1 MMSYEVT
8 FPGGVKT
15 KTTNDE
21 FTWMSDQSVDEGG
34 ENSAPTPFSTFLA
47 GLASC
52 SGIYVL
58 RFLQS
63 REIPTED
70 LKLSLDFEYNKEDP
84 SRSKV
89 TMNIK
94 VPADFPEKYD
104 KALVRTANL
113 CAVKKQIIS
122 APQFETNVIR

>member
-15 KTTNDE
+15 KTTSGD
-21 FTWMSDQSVDEGG
+21 FTWMSDQSADEGG
-34 ENSAPTPFSTFLA
+34 ENSAPSPFATFLA

-52 SGIYVL
+52 SAIYVL

-70 LKLSLDFEYNKEDP
+70 LKLGLDFEYNKEDP
-84 SRSKV
+84 SQSKV

-94 VPADFPEKYD
+94 VPAEFPEKYD
-104 KALVRTANL
+104 KALIRTAGL
-113 CAVKKQIIS
+113 CAVKKQIIN
-122 APQFETNVIR
+122 APQFETQVIR

>member
-15 KTTNDE
+15 KTTSGE

-34 ENSAPTPFSTFLA
+34 ENSAPTPFGTFLA

-52 SGIYVL
+52 SGVYVL

-70 LKLSLDFEYNKEDP
+70 LKLSLDFDYNNEDP
-84 SRSKV
+84 AQSKV

-94 VPADFPEKYD
+94 VPDEFPEKYD
-104 KALVRTANL
+104 KALIRTANL
-113 CAVKKQIIS
+113 CAVKKQITN
-122 APQFETNVIR
+122 APQFETKVIR